1 MAQGEFTGKIGNF
14 FVDGSFD
21 PNSVETISNHELL
34 PAGDYPV
41 MVESSEVKPNKK
53 KTGHILA
60 VQFEVVDGPK
70 KGKKLFAN
78 FNLANP
84 SEVAVKI
91 GLKELGALCKATI
104 GGALFTDEAQLLQQ
118 SCIACVKIKD
128 NENSIRTYKSV
139 AEVQAAGRGV
149 RPQQMQQ
156 QQQQMQQAQPQQV
169 QQMQYPQSQQPVQQQ
184 QQMPQQQ
191 QSQAAHD
198 ANVQQQVQPN
208 PLVGLQHA
216 SQQSITQQP
225 NDVPWA
231 KK

>member
-14 FVDGSFD
+14 FVGGSFD
-21 PNSVETISNHELL
+21 PNSVETISNHEIL

-41 MVESSEVKPNKK
+41 MVESSEVKSNKK

-60 VQFEVVDGPK
+60 VQFEVVDGSK

-78 FNLANP
+78 FNLTNP

-104 GGALFTDEAQLLQQ
+104 GGVPFVDEAQLLQQ

-128 NENSIRTYKSV
+128 NENSIRTYKLI
-139 AEVQAAGRGV
+139 
-149 RPQQMQQ
+149 QQ
-156 QQQQMQQAQPQQV
+156 QQAPV
-169 QQMQYPQSQQPVQQQ
+169 QQQPVQQP
-184 QQMPQQQ
+184 QQM
-191 QSQAAHD
+191 QAAHD
-198 ANVQQQVQPN
+198 ANIQQQVQPN

-225 NDVPWA
+225 NNVPWA
-231 KK
+231 RK